1 MATLNISQPDAM
13 RDYVEQ
19 QAAQGSYS
27 ASEYVR
33 HLIRQDQHRQRDE
46 GRALLKEFLALSAQQ
61 IEEGDLA
68 DVTVEGLLA
77 KGRAKRR
84 GQAAE

>member
-1 MATLNISQPDAM
+1 LAVLSISLPDAM

-46 GRALLKEFLALSAQQ
+46 ERALLKEFLALSAQQ
-61 IEEGDLA
+61 IDEGDLA

-84 GQAAE
+84 GQASE